1 MGKPKE
7 RPPVKLPKIDE
18 VDGAKALAD
27 DVGAAKQRLAKVKA
41 ATPSAADPKHRKARK
56 RVKRA
61 QRRLR
66 RTLAY
71 AAQRRKA
78 AAAEAP
84 ASS

>member
-1 MGKPKE
+1 M
-7 RPPVKLPKIDE
+7 KLPKVDE
-18 VDGAKALAD
+18 VEGAKALAD
-27 DVGAAKQRLAKVKA
+27 DVTHAKQRLAKVKA
-41 ATPSAADPKHRKARK
+41 ATQSASDPKHRKARK

-66 RTLAY
+66 RTLSY
-71 AAQRRKA
+71 AARRRKPASA